1 MNKSVLKHLSINST
15 NYSLPVLLT
24 NLKTLYMRKKREKP
38 MWDDTITAA
47 TCRRSPAQVGWMGS
61 NQLFV
66 ECRWEKE
73 FAARK
78 QSRWHTMVIAG
89 TSRTIVLMERRW
101 SGENRFALSS
111 LSLTKD
117 PYKNG
122 WNTSYCS
129 YPYGEDWKHSKDPM
143 MYLLFGR

>member
-1 MNKSVLKHLSINST
+1 MYHDIPSFNSVIISHQLSSQFELDLEVNSLDW
-15 NYSLPVLLT
+15 NVNELEDELELED
-24 NLKTLYMRKKREKP
+24 MKP
-38 MWDDTITAA
+38 T
-47 TCRRSPAQVGWMGS
+47 WMGS

-111 LSLTKD
+111 LSLAKD

-122 WNTSYCS
+122 RNTSYCS
-129 YPYGEDWKHSKDPM
+129 YPYGEDWKRSKDPM
-143 MYLLFGR
+143 MHLLFGR